1 MFAVRLEGGGRRA
14 RRLRRPWLSRG
25 DGAAAPRFVATRVVE
40 AASRQEAIAAATAMT
55 RRQLAEEFGSAAAE
69 AADIM
74 ASDVWELEQAA
85 ARQPQ
90 GFIWQSDT
98 AHAES
103 SRRLVFSAAL
113 CLGAVL
119 IALAVVR

>member
-1 MFAVRLEGGGRRA
+1 
-14 RRLRRPWLSRG
+14 
-25 DGAAAPRFVATRVVE
+25 VATRVVE